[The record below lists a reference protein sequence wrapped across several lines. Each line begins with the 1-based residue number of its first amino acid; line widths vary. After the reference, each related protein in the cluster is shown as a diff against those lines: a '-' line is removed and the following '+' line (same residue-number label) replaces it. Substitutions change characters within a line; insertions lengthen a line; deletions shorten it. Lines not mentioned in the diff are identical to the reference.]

1 MRVSETM
8 LFTNSLQDSRRS
20 RAAVLDSQQK
30 LSSGL
35 RVGAPSEDTS
45 AYIKAKRLD
54 DALKTSEAYLENI
67 ARAQSNLQTS
77 EGVLG
82 EANNILA
89 RVKELAV
96 QMANGVHEANGR
108 AAAALEVAELRGTL
122 IQIGNTK
129 IGEEYLFAGNLTDT
143 VPFDAAGVYQG
154 DSSQRMV
161 EVGSGLKVAT
171 NISGDTVFN
180 AAGGVDVFA
189 MLTDLQTQLNNNDP
203 DAIAALLD
211 DVDVAINQVISG
223 RSDLGNYINTAQV
236 AESVVNRLNE
246 DLSTEKSRLIDTD
259 IMDSSSK
266 MALNSQ
272 ALEASLAAISRVM
285 NISLINRL

>member
-8 LFTNSLQDSRRS
+8 LFTNSLTDARRS
-20 RAAVLDSQQK
+20 RSLVLDAQQK

-35 RVGAPSEDTS
+35 RVTAPSDDTS
-45 AYIKAKRLD
+45 SYIKAKRLD
-54 DALKTSEAYLENI
+54 DALTLSETYMENI

-82 EANNILA
+82 EANNVLS

-96 QMANGVHEANGR
+96 QMANGIHEANGR
-108 AAAALEVAELRGTL
+108 MAAALEVQELRGTL

-129 IGEEYLFAGNLTDT
+129 IGEEYLFAGNLTDAP
-143 VPFDAAGVYQG
+143 PFDAAGNYLG

-161 EVGSGLKVAT
+161 EVGNGIKVAV
-171 NISGDTVFN
+171 NVPGDDVFN
-180 AAGGVDVFA
+180 SATGVDVFG
-189 MLTDLQTQLNNNDP
+189 LLSDLETELNNNDP

-211 DVDVAINQVISG
+211 DIDVAINQVISN

-236 AESVVNRLNE
+236 AENVATRLSE

-259 IMDSSSK
+259 VMESASTMS
-266 MALNSQ
+266 LNSQ
-272 ALEASLAAISRVM
+272 ALEASLAAISKVM
-285 NISLINRL
+285 NISIINRI